1 MAKVKLSQLKEMI
14 RKAVKEQ
21 IEEQISGGISVPSA
35 GAGAKAAPQ
44 RAAQPGGA
52 KGLVASGM
60 TVEQLAQQALAN
72 PAQKDEYLEAIG
84 MKSKFDVANLAQ
96 LIKGAQDPQLRK
108 VYQDVMGLALKKM
121 GWGG

>member
-21 IEEQISGGISVPSA
+21 IEEQIAGGISVPTA
-35 GAGAKAAPQ
+35 GAGKAAPQ